1 MTKSID
7 VDIGMPQHAT
17 DISVVMPCLNEEESV
32 RWCVEDAWQGIE
44 RAHLRGEVVI
54 CDNGSVDR
62 SIAVAQR
69 AGARVVQ
76 EHRKGYGRAYLT
88 GIEASVGQMIVIGD
102 SDRSYDFCELDQL
115 IRPLHEGFDYV
126 LGSRF
131 AGTILPGAMPLLNRY
146 LGNPVLTFLLNS
158 LFGLHTTDAHS
169 GMRGFTRSAYER
181 MDLRCDGMEFASEIV
196 IAAARAGLR
205 VTEVPITYHPRR
217 GRSKLRRWRDG
228 ARHVRYMFAE
238 ALSPRLRSAPGFAA
252 NQGAPCPQIMSGSTN
267 GALPSDLAGLK
278 PEQAEKSRPESSLNG
293 TSRSSDKLAKQ

>member
-1 MTKSID
+1 M
-7 VDIGMPQHAT
+7 DIAMPHHAT

-32 RWCVEDAWQGIE
+32 RWCVEDAWKGIE
-44 RAHLRGEVVI
+44 RAHLRGEVVV

-62 SIAVAQR
+62 SIEVAQR

-76 EHRKGYGRAYLT
+76 ERRKGYGRAYLT
-88 GIEASVGQMIVIGD
+88 GIQAAVGRIIVIGD

-115 IRPLHEGFDYV
+115 IAPLCEGYDYV

-169 GMRGFTRSAYER
+169 GMRGFTRNAYER

-205 VTEVPITYHPRR
+205 VTEVPITYHPRN

-228 ARHVRYMFAE
+228 ARHVRYMVVE
-238 ALSPRLRSAPGFAA
+238 ALSPRPRSGAGVIAH
-252 NQGAPCPQIMSGSTN
+252 QGSPCPQIVVRSAN
-267 GALPSDLAGLK
+267 GAFPTDLEGRQ
-278 PEQAEKSRPESSLNG
+278 PEQAEKARRESSLNG
-293 TSRSSDKLAKQ
+293 SSRSSDKLAKQ